1 MVEMDSEAE
10 VEKEAPA
17 VLQLHSWGN
26 SPLPIAA
33 LTSAAISPSRQLL
46 LLQSKDRDVVFL
58 PLGASTAAQTASS
71 LPPTTPDPPRRVLSF
86 SSSSRNPT
94 TPFATPATPIAA
106 VGHSARTLSS
116 PASVSTPYASP
127 LGGTPPSSPR
137 SAAFANIS
145 KLRGNPVPETPST
158 PYFTPSFNP
167 LFTPPYGSGN
177 GSSAPAKSCSAPPP
191 TDLRA
196 LPYPILCDVDHFA
209 WGCNGDGFGSEG
221 PSGPFKEVLLTSGHD
236 GLVFH
241 CFSHTYRPD
250 YGVVNSANIPA
261 SEVSSGQGG
270 PKAKER
276 KRREGKWRN
285 WGQTEQDSRL
295 ELRRRLDETSDR
307 TETSSE
313 DKSSD
318 EGVERSGSA
327 ELKLERGKRK
337 QRPSVESTERGED
350 GEDNSRRDRSQSSD
364 EKNEFVSYLVDKEL
378 EHSEDGLQ
386 LKYLGAQTWP
396 SSALVVSFRIAK
408 DTPAYSVLTS
418 LKTRDEFVKSA
429 SSSEP
434 APDTKEED
442 RSKTSEKPV
451 ASDGNSGQQVHSEVQ
466 DVISS
471 PSYNM
476 LGIVAGQLLRASEMD
491 MEDDEEV
498 SEPVHARPVNQKN
511 LKYRETRPLL
521 ISIALVMDWGI
532 KWVARIDL
540 NKRISKEACR
550 IPWTS
555 FTFARDRLLGL
566 KEDGEVFVW
575 GALTGSLVACIDVVD
590 HCGLNP
596 PSSLSLNR
604 ETAKGRN
611 NEQTTNNREDI
622 TGQGNG
628 GSKAGH
634 EASRV
639 DSQLTVVSTLRS
651 KRKFTH
657 IAVTANCLLL
667 VVSDDK
673 GLLFLVSTDSY
684 FSEHASGLGDP
695 SLNQKRY
702 DSQNLRVMSYWKV
715 GGSDIGVLVSSHEL
729 PDRHWLNSTKSDKD
743 TAILGRG
750 SNTQQRLR
758 SEEQF
763 ARSMENGPGPPPRA
777 ISKATRS
784 ASGFSPRVQLAR
796 HGAANASVS
805 AVKSTV
811 RRVFLPCQ
819 RSESPVIVA
828 LSPYGVTALV
838 RPLENKGDV
847 FTITQNILRILG
859 GAVDER
865 DLYEKV
871 RKKSGGR
878 VEMRSSYV
886 GDTLAFCSQG
896 SMYLVTATSLHVV
909 LPPLAVSWS
918 QSAPLTLVPQEQEWP
933 AINDSETQSRWDE
946 LNMGMNSRGTMLQR
960 WQSEV
965 LDRALVWDGLEE
977 AEVLCLENGW
987 SPRLLRLRRLQ
998 LALDFVRVEEIEQAL
1013 EALVH
1018 VGAAESGVLYVLFAA
1033 VELML
1038 NRHGSDNELAQ
1049 ASRLLSL
1056 AASFTTKLVRQ
1067 HGMKGWDRGREQR
1080 QGTDFASK
1088 QLPAESSFEPSKYKT
1103 TIGLVELARFLE
1115 VIRNLQDRLEAKR
1128 RGPNR
1133 KKGDSAGGDG
1143 VYIPTDGRPNLD
1155 VIEEGNEEY
1164 LVSFPQEQGGVGEMK
1179 DMVTSFRA
1187 DESISAQDSTLL
1199 GPSSSSALVA
1209 TGGFVGPG
1217 GVWELSPPGA
1227 DSLKGTRR
1235 SSPLESPSEMFARWE
1250 KDNVDAYG
1258 IVKDALKAS
1267 GRLALAVAQ
1276 LHRLRR
1282 KAENDGSE
1290 DRSSNSDD
1298 DVFAEL
1304 LHIGRGIVYELLC
1317 KGKTGVALA
1326 ALRRL
1331 GEDIDI
1337 ALRELALGTLRRFLR
1352 GQVVKELQRLR
1363 CLTLNDFQLLER
1375 VSLTERIYPSSSFW
1389 STYRTRQ
1396 QLLRASP
1403 DSDERSS
1410 VNEEVELLLFLDMGA
1425 DDGLTIKC
1433 GEVDGV
1439 VLGSWSMID
1448 EPGILEVTQLQDS
1461 SSTGYWAAAAVW
1473 LQHWDQLTVDRILLE
1488 QPLLTGQ
1495 LISWEAR
1502 LEFNIA
1508 HHNWEEVATLLDTVP
1523 SYVLRE
1529 GELHVQLDCDDSVSS
1544 AENLPFPG
1552 IPTYTGHAGQDWSDL
1567 DVEAVEAVVPK
1578 VHVLALDLTPIC
1590 STWMWQMIE
1599 ERLVKNHIFLRAYWK
1614 GTLEIMS
1621 LFARAGLLYHRYGGR
1636 VSNSRSKDGSLHG
1649 TVSGP
1654 TKGSRLHK
1662 DAVRAIHELAVQ
1674 HCVRHNLPHML
1685 ELYLDHHS
1693 LALDKGS
1700 ASVMQALV
1708 GDCQWALW
1716 LLYSRLQRREYDAS
1730 FANARTILAPS
1741 KSPGR
1746 HFEVSDLDV
1755 FLPTVDDMAEAGGE
1769 IMALSTL
1776 MFAPVPLQKC
1786 LCPGSVSRH
1795 SGPSWQCTLE
1805 NLQPGLQRF
1814 PTLWRSLVVTCFGHD
1829 TRGSSSG
1836 SSLKAGSSGG
1846 LAQYLHW
1853 REGLFSSASGD
1864 TSLLQMMPRWLPQ
1877 RVRRLL
1883 QLSVQGPAGG
1893 VQMAVQRGIEAP
1905 SRGTVSGEKGHAAE
1919 LNMLESQVAAWEE
1932 SIQKAIEEELYAPS
1946 TEDTG
1951 LGLEH
1956 HLRRGRAL
1964 AAFNSLL
1971 GSRIQSGAFASHD
1984 AGSKVGHPPLTSS
1997 EMQSL
2002 LGPLSAHEEKLLATV
2017 APLAIMQY
2025 ENPVVVA
2032 ACAFFCELCGL
2043 SANVLRL
2050 DVAALRRISEYCK
2063 VHDQIEPVPSG
2074 GGPGVTRET
2083 TNWVKAYGADMAN
2096 LLAQALAD
2104 EYLNAGVEM
2113 LSSKPEASRSRRPSQ
2128 ALVTVLQY
2136 LEKASLKDE
2145 GMRRVEGGSPGA
2157 WLHSG
2162 QGDGSQLRAMQRS
2175 MSERWSLVTAF
2186 CRAHHLPLST
2196 TYLATLARDNDW
2208 VGFLSEAQLEGCPL
2222 DTLRTVVAKEFTD
2235 ARLQSH
2241 LLTVLKSL
2249 PNPTSEKSTGT
2260 SSGSSS
2266 LGSPF
2271 TSAIPNM
2278 GMTGELFSLLAEC
2291 EQSSKR
2297 AGKALLTKAKD
2308 LRWPLLAVVAS
2319 CFSDATPLSC
2329 LTVWLEITAAR
2340 ETSAIQVSDAAAQI
2354 SARVGAAVEATN
2366 ALAGSS
2372 RTSGFRFSRTCAKR
2386 RRRMSPEEANAPLE
2400 GQQPQQEDVASTSS
2414 AAGSSSQP
2422 SQTGWNSSTIGQK
2435 GQTTGEGSSFVTDGA
2450 GEQESLAAMV
2460 AVLCEQQRFLPLLRA
2475 FDLFTPASSFLPF
2488 LRFLQAFSQMRISE
2502 ASAHLA
2508 AFTALL
2514 KEETHQQHVPSRS
2527 AKSNSAWITKAA
2539 VAAADAMHAA
2549 CTSAYE
2555 RRCLLQ
2561 LLSGS
2566 DFGDGGHAAMR
2577 FRRLYWKIQ
2586 LAEPALREGSELVT
2600 DGTNLDDE
2608 GLLDALEK
2616 SGQWEQARSWAR
2628 QLDLSSGGSSLHHVT
2643 ETQAEAM
2650 VTEWRELL
2658 WDVPEERVALWN
2670 HCQALFTMH
2679 AFPALR
2685 AGKFFLKHA
2694 DAVEAEVSSTELH
2707 NILLLAL
2714 QWLSGSI
2721 TNTSPVYPL
2730 HLLHEL
2736 ETRVWLLAVESSV
2749 ETQDGRYS
2757 TSLVSMQSTPVGGL
2771 SHEICASNPAAV
2783 NPVDR
2788 TAVAV
2793 AVVDSHLK
2801 RSNLRKLDAE
2811 GLGRAQSLDTGT
2823 GSSPTKTASSKF
2835 KRRAKEQAQVKR
2847 IHLDISESTASDS
2860 EDSPGRARGER
2871 KNGSQEAVSDDLPPK
2886 AEDIVA
2892 SWEERVGERE
2902 VERAVLALLEVGQ
2915 VSAAKQLQQKLSPG
2929 HVPLELSLVEAA
2941 LQVAGLSTPTTKG
2954 AVTTSIIQPT
2964 IVDYL
2969 KSEKLLEDLSS
2980 VTPMEVF
2987 KVLMSGCREGCGR
3000 GLIRRISAVAQ
3011 IANFLVMPFNEA
3023 FSKQPTQLLQ
3033 LLALKGQDA
3042 LEEAKVLVSN
3052 HTMIPASI
3060 ARILAESFLKGL
3072 LAAHRGGYMDSEQR
3086 EEGPAPL
3093 LWRPSDFVRWA
3104 KVCPSEPEIGHALM
3118 RLVISGRDMPH
3129 ACEVEL
3135 IILAHQYY
3143 ESSAC
3148 LDGVDVLVALA
3159 ATRVDSYVSEG
3170 DFSSLARLVTGISNF
3185 QSLRFILDL
3194 LIENGQLEL
3203 LLKKRAVVDPALES
3217 SASVR
3222 GFRMAVLSALKHFN
3236 PLDQDAFA
3244 MVYSNF
3250 SMNFEMADL
3259 LESRGI
3265 NLLEQ
3270 CTQKPNGEADQT
3282 QEYLDIM
3289 KFFVEAARVYSG
3301 LEAGNKTRWC
3311 CAQAQL
3317 ISLQLRLPEIDW
3329 LKRNDTAA
3337 RCLLVD
3343 RPRFQEALIVA
3354 EAYSLNQS
3362 AEWVLVIWNQMLVP
3376 GRIDQFLNDFIA
3388 ALPLT
3393 HNMLLEI
3400 SRFYRSELT
3409 ARGGDQ
3415 ASSSRWLAPGG
3426 VPLELAMYMKKSF
3439 RSLLKHTRDVKD
3451 RLQLA
3456 TFATGFSEV
3465 VDACM
3470 RTLDIM
3476 PATAGPLILRK
3487 GHGGAYLPIM

>member
-1 MVEMDSEAE
+1 MVEMDSDAE
-10 VEKEAPA
+10 VEKDVPA

-33 LTSAAISPSRQLL
+33 LTNAAISPSRQLL
-46 LLQSKDRDVVFL
+46 LLQSEDRDVVLL
-58 PLGASTAAQTASS
+58 PLGTSSAAQNSSS

-86 SSSSRNPT
+86 SSSSRNLT
-94 TPFATPATPIAA
+94 TPPATPATPIAA

-127 LGGTPPSSPR
+127 FGGTPPSSPR
-137 SAAFANIS
+137 SGAFAHIS
-145 KLRGNPVPETPST
+145 KLRGNPVLESPTT

-167 LFTPPYGSGN
+167 LFTPPY

-221 PSGPFKEVLLTSGHD
+221 PSGPFKEVLLTSGQE

-241 CFSHTYRPD
+241 CFSHKYRPD
-250 YGVVNSANIPA
+250 SVVANSANIPA
-261 SEVSSGQGG
+261 SEVSNGQGG

-285 WGQTEQDSRL
+285 WGQTEQDSRM

-307 TETSSE
+307 RENSSE

-318 EGVERSGSA
+318 EGVERSGSG

-350 GEDNSRRDRSQSSD
+350 GEEISWRDGSQSSD
-364 EKNEFVSYLVDKEL
+364 EKKEFVSYLVDKEL

-386 LKYLGAQTWP
+386 LKFLGAQTWP
-396 SSALVVSFRIAK
+396 SSAEVVSFRIAK

-429 SSSEP
+429 ASSEP
-434 APDTKEED
+434 SPDTKEED
-442 RSKTSEKPV
+442 RSKTLEKPV
-451 ASDGNSGQQVHSEVQ
+451 ASDGNSGQQVHSEVE
-466 DVISS
+466 DIISS

-476 LGIVAGQLLRASEMD
+476 LGIVAGQLLRASEME

-498 SEPVHARPVNQKN
+498 SEPVNARPVNQRK
-511 LKYRETRPLL
+511 LKYREMRNLS
-521 ISIALVMDWGI
+521 ISIALVVDWGI

-540 NKRISKEACR
+540 NKRISKEACQ
-550 IPWTS
+550 IPWAS

-575 GALTGSLVACIDVVD
+575 GALTGSLIAYIDVVD
-590 HCGLNP
+590 HCGLKP
-596 PSSLSLNR
+596 LSSLSQNR
-604 ETAKGRN
+604 ETVKDRI
-611 NEQTTNNREDI
+611 NEQTTKNREGI
-622 TGQGNG
+622 TGQGSG
-628 GSKAGH
+628 GSKAGV
-634 EASRV
+634 EDSRV
-639 DSQLTVVSTLRS
+639 DSLLSVVGTFRS
-651 KRKFTH
+651 KRRFTH

-673 GLLFLVSTDSY
+673 GLLFLVATDSY

-695 SLNQKRY
+695 SLNQKSY
-702 DSQNLRVMSYWKV
+702 DSQNLRVMSYWNV
-715 GGSDIGVLVSSHEL
+715 GGSDIGALVSSHGL

-750 SNTQQRLR
+750 SNTQQRMS

-763 ARSMENGPGPPPRA
+763 AGSRENGPGPPLRA

-784 ASGFSPRVQLAR
+784 ASGFSPRIQLAR

-805 AVKSTV
+805 AVQSPV

-819 RSESPVIVA
+819 RSESPVVVA

-838 RPLENKGDV
+838 RPLENKGEV
-847 FTITQNILRILG
+847 FTITQNVLRILG

-871 RKKSGGR
+871 KKKFGGR

-933 AINDSETQSRWDE
+933 AINDSETQSRWDK
-946 LNMGMNSRGTMLQR
+946 LNMGIKSQGTMIQR

-977 AEVLCLENGW
+977 AEVLCSENGW

-998 LALDFVRVEEIEQAL
+998 LALDFVRAEEIEQAL

-1067 HGMKGWDRGREQR
+1067 HGMKGWYRGREQR
-1080 QGTDFASK
+1080 QGTSFSSK

-1133 KKGDSAGGDG
+1133 KKVLGDSAGGDG
-1143 VYIPTDGRPNLD
+1143 VFIPTDGRPTLE

-1164 LVSFPQEQGGVGEMK
+1164 LVPVSQEQGGVSERK
-1179 DMVTSFRA
+1179 ELLLA
-1187 DESISAQDSTLL
+1187 DESISGQDSTLL
-1199 GPSSSSALVA
+1199 APSSSSALVA

-1217 GVWELSPPGA
+1217 GVWELSPTGA
-1227 DSLKGTRR
+1227 DGPKARR

-1258 IVKDALKAS
+1258 IVRDALKAS

-1282 KAENDGSE
+1282 KAVNDGSE
-1290 DRSSNSDD
+1290 DRTSNSDD

-1363 CLTLNDFQLLER
+1363 CLSVNDFQLLER

-1389 STYRTRQ
+1389 STYGTRQ
-1396 QLLRASP
+1396 QLLRVSP

-1448 EPGILEVTQLQDS
+1448 EPGILEVTQVQDS

-1495 LISWEAR
+1495 LIAWEAR

-1544 AENLPFPG
+1544 DTNLPFPG

-1636 VSNSRSKDGSLHG
+1636 VSSSRSKDGSLHG

-1662 DAVRAIHELAVQ
+1662 DAVRAIHELVVQ

-1730 FANARTILAPS
+1730 FANARTILAPTQ
-1741 KSPGR
+1741 SPGR
-1746 HFEVSDLDV
+1746 RFEVSDLDV

-1786 LCPGSVSRH
+1786 LCAGSVSRH

-1919 LNMLESQVAAWEE
+1919 LNLLESQVAAWEE
-1932 SIQKAIEEELYAPS
+1932 TIQKAIEEELYAPS

-1971 GSRIQSGAFASHD
+1971 GSRIQSASHD
-1984 AGSKVGHPPLTSS
+1984 PGSKAGHPPLTSS
-1997 EMQSL
+1997 EMQIL

-2063 VHDQIEPVPSG
+2063 VHDQIEAVPSG
-2074 GGPGVTRET
+2074 GGPAVTRET
-2083 TNWVKAYGADMAN
+2083 TNWAKAYGADMAN

-2104 EYLNAGVEM
+2104 DYLNAGVEM
-2113 LSSKPEASRSRRPSQ
+2113 LSSKPEVSRSRRPSKT
-2128 ALVTVLQY
+2128 LVTVLQF

-2145 GMRRVEGGSPGA
+2145 VMRRVEGGSPGA

-2208 VGFLSEAQLEGCPL
+2208 VGFLAEAQLEGCPL

-2249 PNPTSEKSTGT
+2249 PGPTSEKSTGT
-2260 SSGSSS
+2260 SSGTSS
-2266 LGSPF
+2266 LFSLF
-2271 TSAIPNM
+2271 TSTIPNM
-2278 GMTGELFSLLAEC
+2278 GMSGELFSLLAEC
-2291 EQSSKR
+2291 EHSKR
-2297 AGKALLTKAKD
+2297 SGKALLTKAKD

-2319 CFSDATPLSC
+2319 CFNDVTPLSC

-2386 RRRMSPEEANAPLE
+2386 RRRMSPEEANAPSE
-2400 GQQPQQEDVASTSS
+2400 GQQPQQEDVASTTT

-2422 SQTGWNSSTIGQK
+2422 SQTGSNSSTMGQK
-2435 GQTTGEGSSFVTDGA
+2435 GQITGEGPHLVTDGA

-2475 FDLFTPASSFLPF
+2475 FELFTPASSFLPF

-2514 KEETHQQHVPSRS
+2514 KEETHQQNVPSRS
-2527 AKSNSAWITKAA
+2527 VKSNTAWITKAA
-2539 VAAADAMHAA
+2539 IAAADAMHAA
-2549 CTSAYE
+2549 CPSAYE

-2600 DGTNLDDE
+2600 DGANLDDE

-2749 ETQDGRYS
+2749 ETQDGRDS
-2757 TSLVSMQSTPVGGL
+2757 TSLLSMQSTPVGGL
-2771 SHEICASNPAAV
+2771 SHEISASNPSAV

-2811 GLGRAQSLDTGT
+2811 GLGRAQSIDTGT

-2886 AEDIVA
+2886 AEDIVV

-2941 LQVAGLSTPTTKG
+2941 LQVAGLSTPTAKG

-2969 KSEKLLEDLSS
+2969 QSEKLLEDLAS
-2980 VTPMEVF
+2980 VSPMQVF
-2987 KVLMSGCREGCGR
+2987 EVLMSGCREGCGR

-3042 LEEAKVLVSN
+3042 LEEAKVLVAN

-3072 LAAHRGGYMDSEQR
+3072 LAAHRGGYMDSSQR

-3159 ATRVDSYVSEG
+3159 ATRVESYVSEG

-3185 QSLRFILDL
+3185 QALRFILDL

-3203 LLKKRAVVDPALES
+3203 LLQKRSVVDPALES

-3236 PLDQDAFA
+3236 PLDLDAFA

-3250 SMNFEMADL
+3250 SMAHEMAEL
-3259 LESRGI
+3259 LESRGQRT
-3265 NLLEQ
+3265 LEQ
-3270 CTQKPNGEADQT
+3270 WNPASKVEPDQT
-3282 QEYLDIM
+3282 EESLDMM
-3289 KFFVEAARVYSG
+3289 KFFVEAAEVYSG
-3301 LEAGNKTRWC
+3301 IDAGNKTRWC

-3317 ISLQLRLPEIDW
+3317 ISLQLRMPEIQW
-3329 LKRNDTAA
+3329 LNLTDTRA
-3337 RCLLVD
+3337 RRLLVD
-3343 RPRFQEALIVA
+3343 RPRFQESLIVA

-3376 GRIDQFLNDFIA
+3376 GRIDQFLNEFVA
-3388 ALPLT
+3388 SLPLT
-3393 HNMLLEI
+3393 HTMLVEL
-3400 SRFYRSELT
+3400 SRFYRAELT
-3409 ARGGDQ
+3409 ARGDHNQ
-3415 ASSSRWLAPGG
+3415 LDFSKWLAPGG
-3426 VPLELAMYMKKSF
+3426 VPLELSAFLKKSF
-3439 RSLLKHTRDVKD
+3439 RSVLKHTRDVKE

-3456 TFATGFSEV
+3456 TIATGFAEV
-3465 VDACM
+3465 VDACL

-3476 PATAGPLILRK
+3476 PTTAGPLILRK
-3487 GHGGAYLPIM
+3487 GHGGTYLPIM